1 MAVAFVTVVMAD
13 LSLGLC
19 MYALLAFLNIVPD
32 AGGSFISFDKV
43 AGGLLALSWLAAVAA
58 RKDAR
63 RAFFTAHPQFSAV
76 LLFFLAWGALSMA
89 WSPQVG
95 AAAPHVAPYGLRAVL
110 FLIVFPPGGTRP
122 HRPRL

>member
-43 AGGLLALSWLAAVAA
+43 AGGLLAISWLAAVAA
-58 RKDAR
+58 RRDAR
-63 RAFFTAHPQFSAV
+63 RAFFTAHPQFSAGP
-76 LLFFLAWGALSMA
+76 LFFLPLG
-89 WSPQVG
+89 PPRHNPVPPVR
-95 AAAPHVAPYGLRAVL
+95 APPPPRPPPRPHPLPFPVL
-110 FLIVFPPGGTRP
+110 FPPGRP
-122 HRPRL
+122 P